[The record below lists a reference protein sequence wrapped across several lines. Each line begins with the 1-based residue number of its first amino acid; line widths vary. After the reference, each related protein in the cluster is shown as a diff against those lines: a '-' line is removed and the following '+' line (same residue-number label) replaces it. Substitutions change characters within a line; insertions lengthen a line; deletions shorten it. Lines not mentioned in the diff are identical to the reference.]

1 MPYLASRQSKIPKSS
16 SSKPKNRLF
25 ITLVSLMVA
34 FAILFYIGSTIIGWF
49 VT

>member
-1 MPYLASRQSKIPKSS
+1 MRYLASRQTETPPLPP
-16 SSKPKNRLF
+16 KPKNRLF

-34 FAILFYIGSTIIGWF
+34 FAVLFYVASSIIGWF